1 MAFDSHFCMK
11 LIRPVFLL
19 ICLFGLSST
28 NAQILSVKG
37 RILDAKSQL
46 PVEYASAA
54 LFRTVDSAL
63 VAGSVSDAN
72 GKFEI
77 KKIVPGRY
85 DLKITFLGYETKVI
99 SNLVITDAG
108 LNTGVIHIAPMSSML
123 QEIGISGQ
131 ASKNLNKIDKQQY
144 NAAQFE
150 AARGGSAIDVIKNL
164 PSVTVNS
171 QGEISMRGAMG
182 FMVLLNGKPVLAD
195 VQTVLT
201 QLPANAIDRVELIT
215 APSAKYDPDGR
226 SGIINIITKKGT
238 ADHLSL
244 TINAQGGLPS
254 TTDYG
259 NQEKPRRFGGDMAM
273 AFKKGKWDIS
283 AGANYTRNDNEG
295 YREGDVYTKN
305 FDNNTITRFPSNGER
320 SFDRYNYAGRAS
332 FSFTPDSNNTIS
344 AGFYTGRRYQS
355 RLADLLYHNTT
366 SDLTTGALLHSATY
380 FNSNLQRKEGSFN
393 LGNLDFTHTFSNKS
407 TLSASVQY
415 EHDNLHG
422 GTLNRNLQ
430 YPNTKDTI
438 QFVNNPYRRPISA
451 FRAKLDLSTPIGTG
465 KLESGLQYRYD
476 TQDGT
481 FDYIVTPATSQPDID
496 QFKGTIHAVNKIYSA
511 YSQYAGKSRALEY
524 NAGLRYE
531 YAERA
536 VHLSYDIPPHILNLS
551 NLFPSANILYHFSGS
566 WSGKAGYSRRVQR
579 TSNLELNPIPERE
592 HSETLEEGDPDLL
605 PEFVDLAEVG
615 ANYAFSKGSLF
626 GTLYYQHIQNPIQ
639 RLNSVYADT
648 ILNRVYTNAGTAKL
662 FGVETE
668 LNVTPFTWC
677 TLYLGANIYNYHV
690 YGNIRILDEPV
701 TVSNNKWAYS
711 INGNASFQLNK
722 TWNVQ
727 FSANYLSRRPTAQ
740 GQDGSFFAPNTTVR
754 KSIMMGKIK
763 VSLLWQN
770 MNMGIL
776 GANKQRITTYGPAF
790 FTTTNYISETDVLM
804 INVSFTLNRFA
815 GKLKLP
821 VSETGEREF

>member
-1 MAFDSHFCMK
+1 MK
-11 LIRPVFLL
+11 LICPVFLL
-19 ICLFGLSST
+19 ICFFSIPVT
-28 NAQILSVKG
+28 NAQTLSVKG
-37 RILDAKSQL
+37 RILDANNQT
-46 PVEYASAA
+46 PVEYASAV
-54 LFRTVDSAL
+54 LFKIGDAAL

-77 KKIVPGRY
+77 KKISPGQY
-85 DLKITFLGYETKVI
+85 QLKITFLGYETKTI
-99 SNLVITDAG
+99 SDVVITDAG
-108 LNTGVIHIAPMSSML
+108 LNFGVIHIVPVSSML
-123 QEIGISGQ
+123 REIGISGQ
-131 ASKNLNKIDKQQY
+131 GAKHLNKIDKQQY

-150 AARGGSAIDVIKNL
+150 AAKGGSAIDVIKNL
-164 PSVTVNS
+164 PAVSVNS
-171 QGEISMRGAMG
+171 QGEISMRGTMG

-226 SGIINIITKKGT
+226 GGIINIITKKGT
-238 ADHLSL
+238 TDHLSL
-244 TINAQGGLPS
+244 AINAQGGLPA
-254 TTDYG
+254 TTDYD
-259 NQEKPRRFGGDMAM
+259 NLEKPRRFGGDMTVAY
-273 AFKKGKWDIS
+273 KKGKWDIS
-283 AGANYTRNDNEG
+283 AGANYTRNDNAG

-332 FSFTPDSNNTIS
+332 VSFVPDTNNTVS
-344 AGFYTGRRYQS
+344 AAFYTGKRYQA

-366 SDLTTGALLHSATY
+366 SDLTTGALLNSATY
-380 FNSNLQRKEGSFN
+380 FNSNLQRKEGTFN
-393 LGNLDFTHTFSNKS
+393 LINLDFTHTFFNKS
-407 TLSASVQY
+407 TLATSVQY
-415 EHDNLHG
+415 EHDNLYG

-438 QFVNNPYRRPISA
+438 QFVNNPYHRPISA
-451 FRAKLDLSTPIGTG
+451 FRAKLDHSTPIGTG

-481 FDYIVTPATSQPDID
+481 FDYMVTPATSQPDID
-496 QFKGTIHAVNKIYSA
+496 QFRGTTHAVNKIYSV
-511 YSQYAGKSRALEY
+511 YSQYAGNSGGLEY
-524 NAGLRYE
+524 NGGLRYE
-531 YAERA
+531 YAERT
-536 VHLSYDIPPHILNLS
+536 VHLSYDVHPHILNLS
-551 NLFPSANILYHFSGS
+551 NLFPSANLLYHFSGS

-605 PEFVDLAEVG
+605 PEFVDLAEIG
-615 ANYAFSKGSLF
+615 ANYAFDKGSLF
-626 GTLYYQHIQNPIQ
+626 ATLYYQHIQNPIQ

-662 FGVETE
+662 IGLEAG

-677 TLYLGANIYNYHV
+677 TLYLGTNLYNYHV
-690 YGNIRILDEPV
+690 YGNIRILNEPV
-701 TVSNNKWAYS
+701 TVSNNKWAYT
-711 INGNASFQLNK
+711 INGNASFQLDK

-740 GQDGSFFAPNTTVR
+740 GQDGSFFVPNTTVR
-754 KSIMMGKIK
+754 KNVMKGKMKI
-763 VSLLWQN
+763 SLLWQN

-776 GANKQRITTYGPAF
+776 GANKQRITTAGPAF

-804 INVSFTLNRFA
+804 INVSFSLNRFA